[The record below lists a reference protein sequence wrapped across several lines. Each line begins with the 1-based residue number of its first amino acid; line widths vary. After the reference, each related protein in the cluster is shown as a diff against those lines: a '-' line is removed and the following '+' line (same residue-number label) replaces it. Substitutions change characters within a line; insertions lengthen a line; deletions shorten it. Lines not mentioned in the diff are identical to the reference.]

1 MEAFKSFNGA
11 DRLKAVTNNQVVVL
25 PFSLT
30 DPPTTLSVKGATQ
43 LSQEIA
49 GS

>member
-1 MEAFKSFNGA
+1 
-11 DRLKAVTNNQVVVL
+11 VTNNQVVVL

-30 DPPTTLSVKGATQ
+30 DPPTTLSVEGASQ